1 MTKREG
7 FGLAGC
13 LMLVG
18 VVLILI
24 PILAWGFG
32 VAVAPWKGRGDA
44 HKQLNSAQ
52 YRIAAYDHFFEQCS
66 SIQGTEGSIDAL
78 IAQLNEAES
87 QRTKDLVN
95 SSLAGAKSIRLQA
108 INDYNADARKNY
120 TEGQFRD
127 SDLPFYIEPTNYP
140 DEGGKTSCGYD

>member
-32 VAVAPWKGRGDA
+32 VAVAPWNGRGDA
-44 HKQLNSAQ
+44 H
-52 YRIAAYDHFFEQCS
+52 
-66 SIQGTEGSIDAL
+66 
-78 IAQLNEAES
+78 
-87 QRTKDLVN
+87 
-95 SSLAGAKSIRLQA
+95 
-108 INDYNADARKNY
+108 
-120 TEGQFRD
+120 
-127 SDLPFYIEPTNYP
+127 
-140 DEGGKTSCGYD
+140 

>member
-1 MTKREG
+1 MSKREG
-7 FGLAGC
+7 LSWGAIGC
-13 LMLVG
+13 GAVALLVLLPLL
-18 VVLILI
+18 V
-24 PILAWGFG
+24 WGFT
-32 VAVAPWKGRGDA
+32 VATAELRGRGDA
-44 HKQLNSAQ
+44 HVQLNSAS

-78 IAQLNEAES
+78 IAQLAEAKS

-95 SSLAGAKSIRLQA
+95 SSLAGAKAIRLQA

-127 SDLPFYIEPTNYP
+127 SDLPYYIEPSNYP
-140 DEGGKTSCGYD
+140 DEGGKTSCGYE

>member
-7 FGLAGC
+7 FTWVGCAGLILLA
-13 LMLVG
+13 
-18 VVLILI
+18 LILI
-24 PILAWGFG
+24 PILAWSFG
-32 VAVAPWKGRGDA
+32 VATAPWKGRGDA
-44 HKQLNSAQ
+44 HVQLNSASF
-52 YRIAAYDHFFEQCS
+52 RIAAYDHFFEQCS

-95 SSLAGAKSIRLQA
+95 SSLAGAKAIRLQA
-108 INDYNADARKNY
+108 INDYNADARKEY

-127 SDLPFYIEPTNYP
+127 SDLPFYIEPSNYP
-140 DEGGKTSCGYD
+140 EGGKTSCGYD